1 MRLLH
6 LSDLHIG
13 KHVNEFPMLDDQ
25 KHVFQHVLDA
35 LGPQKIDAVLIAG
48 DVYDK
53 SAPSA
58 EAVALADWFLSEL
71 IARGVAV
78 LVIPGN
84 HDSAERI
91 AYGGAIMERQGLHV
105 APRYTGTI
113 MQVALQDEHGT
124 VVFWLVPFL
133 RPALVRPFA
142 PDEKIENY
150 TDALRWALRTQPL
163 DQSVRNVALAHQFV
177 TAGGASPERCDSET
191 VAVGGV
197 DNVDAAV
204 FDGFDYVALGHIHT
218 PQHVGRQTVRYA
230 GSPLKYS
237 FSERAPK
244 RAPIVSLGAK
254 GSEPVLDYLDLPP
267 LHDMRE
273 IRGPLDELVA
283 EDVVAAAPADDYLH
297 VTLTDEN
304 PPLDALARLRAAY
317 PNVMTLDFD
326 NARTRAAETSL
337 VSQGADKKAAPLE
350 LFRTFFAEQN
360 GADLTPAQDKIVQ
373 RALDAAAEK
382 EATRR

>member
-13 KHVNEFPMLDDQ
+13 KHVNEFSLLDDQ
-25 KHVFQHVLDA
+25 RHVFQYVLDA
-35 LGPQKIDAVLIAG
+35 LEPQRIDAVLIAG

-58 EAVALADWFLSEL
+58 EAVALADWFLSAL
-71 IARGVAV
+71 VAHDVAV

-91 AYGGAIMERQGLHV
+91 AYGGKIMERQGLYV
-105 APRYTGTI
+105 APRYAGEI
-113 MQVALQDEHGT
+113 KQVALQDEHGT

-133 RPALVRPFA
+133 RPALVRPYA

-150 TDALRWALRTQPL
+150 TDALRCALEAQAL
-163 DQSVRNVALAHQFV
+163 DQNVRNVALAHQFV
-177 TAGGASPERCDSET
+177 TAGNDSPERCDSET
-191 VAVGGV
+191 VAVGGI

-218 PQHVGRQTVRYA
+218 PQHVGRQTMRYA

-244 RAPIVSLGAK
+244 RAPIVTLGAK
-254 GSEPVLDYLDLPP
+254 DSEPEIDYLDLTP

-304 PPLDALARLRAAY
+304 PPLDALARLRAVY

-326 NARTRAAETSL
+326 NARTRAAETSQ
-337 VSQGADKKAAPLE
+337 VGQGTDKEASPLE

-360 GADLTPAQDKIVQ
+360 GSDLTPTQDKIVR
-373 RALDAAAEK
+373 RALDAATEK